1 MGTDTT
7 RIVIDFI
14 ARELP
19 QSAWPHWTDGWP
31 RDAEAAILDATF
43 SARAAYG
50 TPTTGVRAVITR
62 WRHHRQSV
70 EPLDNLA
77 ALAAFAERGDEL
89 AVILG
94 NRQRVP
100 GNYSTKAEAAARGAA
115 ALVALG
121 CTGCADIRDTDAH
134 RAAIMSVPG
143 LGARTFDMLLFLSGT
158 LTPDSVEL
166 LTRFAAEA
174 VGTTEL
180 LGTVETTSLLA
191 AVARIRRPHNN
202 SHARSLAVPTHSRAT
217 PTTGE
222 TGAGSS
228 HVRAVSIAGAT
239 IAYPV
244 NSAREWRNW
253 QTRWI

>member
-7 RIVIDFI
+7 KIVIDFI

-31 RDAEAAILDATF
+31 REAEAAILDAAF

-62 WRHHRQSV
+62 WRHHRQSDA
-70 EPLDNLA
+70 PLDNLS

-100 GNYSTKAEAAARGAA
+100 GNYSTKAEAAALGAA
-115 ALVALG
+115 SLVAVG
-121 CTGCADIRDTDAH
+121 CTGSADIGNTDAH

-143 LGARTFDMLLFLSGT
+143 FGARTFDMLLFLSGT

-166 LTRFAAEA
+166 LTRFATEAAGSAEP
-174 VGTTEL
+174 
-180 LGTVETTSLLA
+180 LGGVEATSLLA
-191 AVARIRRPHNN
+191 AVAAELDVPATTLTHAAWRYQRTAEQPRRPAK
-202 SHARSLAVPTHSRAT
+202 SDPVPAM
-217 PTTGE
+217 
-222 TGAGSS
+222 
-228 HVRAVSIAGAT
+228 
-239 IAYPV
+239 
-244 NSAREWRNW
+244 
-253 QTRWI
+253 